1 MSRCCV
7 KLFVCTFK
15 ANPHAPAAGPHR
27 GITHS
32 DHSAKIPYSDQSFFE
47 WDPATMLA
55 MRKKNGDKDMGIEEK
70 TTTQRC
76 NYDQLMMKDSLFT
89 LVKFNTTG
97 KRD

>member
-1 MSRCCV
+1 
-7 KLFVCTFK
+7 
-15 ANPHAPAAGPHR
+15 
-27 GITHS
+27 
-32 DHSAKIPYSDQSFFE
+32 
-47 WDPATMLA
+47 MLA